1 MNELP
6 YHEQRDQKNEA
17 KLQELLTALPPFCA
31 DFFRGIEPAT
41 SSMTRLSYAYDISM
55 FFDFLI
61 SGRAKE
67 ASSLCIEAKPEN
79 RFAGLSAK
87 DFTMEQ
93 FRRISVTDLERY
105 LEYWKYRP
113 DDPDHRNTNKEQGIK
128 RKFFSLKSF
137 FGYFQRTGQITAN
150 PTLSMQV
157 PKIREKEIIR
167 LNQEEIKELLKEAES
182 GAGLSPKQQQFHQ
195 KTRVRDCAILALML
209 GTGIRVSE
217 CVGLNLSDVNLKE
230 QGIHIHRKGGKEAT
244 VYFSNEVAQYLE
256 RYLEERM
263 ELHTKA
269 NHTEELNPQE
279 EPALF
284 LSLRRKRL
292 TVRSVEYLVKKY
304 ASVATPKKKI
314 TPHKLR
320 SSYGS
325 ALYAKT
331 NDIYLVADI
340 LGHNDVNITR
350 KFYAAIEEERRKSVK
365 HIDLL

>member
-1 MNELP
+1 MTELP
-6 YHEQRDQKNEA
+6 YHEQRDRKNEA
-17 KLQELLTALPPFCA
+17 KLQELLSALPPFCA
-31 DFFRGIEPAT
+31 DFFRGIEPST

-55 FFDFLI
+55 FFDFLTSRHATGFPSI
-61 SGRAKE
+61 
-67 ASSLCIEAKPEN
+67 CTEAKPEIYS
-79 RFAGLSAK
+79 FGLSAK

-93 FRRISVTDLERY
+93 FRQISVTDLERY
-105 LEYWKYRP
+105 LEYLKYRP

-137 FGYFQRTGQITAN
+137 FGYFQRTGQITVN

-157 PKIREKEIIR
+157 PKIREKEIVR
-167 LNQEEIKELLKEAES
+167 LNQKEIKELLKEAES
-182 GAGLSPKQQQFHQ
+182 GAGLSPRQKQFHQ
-195 KTRVRDCAILALML
+195 KTKVRDCALLALML

-217 CVGLNLSDVNLKE
+217 CVGLNLSDVDIKE

-244 VYFSNEVAQYLE
+244 VYFSDEVAQYLE
-256 RYLEERM
+256 RYLEERRTLCSI
-263 ELHTKA
+263 ETG
-269 NHTEELNPQE
+269 TGTQD

-284 LSLRRKRL
+284 LSLRKKRL

-365 HIDLL
+365 HIDIV

>member
-1 MNELP
+1 MQELS
-6 YHEQRDQKNEA
+6 YHEQRDRKNEA
-17 KLQELLTALPPFCA
+17 KLQELLAALPRFCE
-31 DFFRGIEPAT
+31 DFFRGIAPST

-55 FFDFLI
+55 FFDFLVKMGNHF
-61 SGRAKE
+61 SG
-67 ASSLCIEAKPEN
+67 SSI
-79 RFAGLSAK
+79 K

-93 FRRISVTDLERY
+93 FRQISIADIEQY
-105 LEYWKYRP
+105 LEYLKYRP
-113 DDPDHRNTNKEQGIK
+113 DDPEHRNTNKEQGIK

-137 FGYFQRTGQITAN
+137 FSYFQRTGRITAN

-167 LNQEEIKELLKEAES
+167 LNQDEIKELLKEAES
-182 GAGLSPKQQQFHQ
+182 GAGLSPKQKQFHQ
-195 KTRVRDCAILALML
+195 KTKVRDCAILALML

-217 CVGLNLSDVNLKE
+217 CVGLDLSDVNLQD

-256 RYLEERM
+256 RYLEERRILCEKEVDSQVNM
-263 ELHTKA
+263 P
-269 NHTEELNPQE
+269 N

-284 LSLRRKRL
+284 LSLRKKRL

-304 ASVATPKKKI
+304 ASVTAPTKKI

-340 LGHNDVNITR
+340 LGHHDVNITR
-350 KFYAAIEEERRKSVK
+350 KFYAAIEEERRKSVRK
-365 HIDLL
+365 IDII

>member
-17 KLQELLTALPPFCA
+17 KLQELLAALPPFCA
-31 DFFRGIEPAT
+31 DFFRGIEPST

-61 SGRAKE
+61 R
-67 ASSLCIEAKPEN
+67 PEN

-93 FRRISVTDLERY
+93 FRQISITDLERY
-105 LEYWKYRP
+105 LEYLKYRP

-137 FGYFQRTGQITAN
+137 FGYFQRTGQITTN

-157 PKIREKEIIR
+157 PKIREKEIVR
-167 LNQEEIKELLKEAES
+167 LNQKEIKELLKEAES
-182 GAGLSPKQQQFHQ
+182 GAGLSPKQKQFHQ
-195 KTRVRDCAILALML
+195 KTKVRDCALLALML

-217 CVGLNLSDVNLKE
+217 CVGLNLSDVDLKE

-244 VYFSNEVAQYLE
+244 VYFSDEVAQYLE
-256 RYLEERM
+256 RYLEER
-263 ELHTKA
+263 KA
-269 NHTEELNPQE
+269 LCTEETDTQAGAQE

-284 LSLRRKRL
+284 LSLRKKRL

-304 ASVATPKKKI
+304 ASVIAPKKKI

-365 HIDLL
+365 NIDIV

>member
-1 MNELP
+1 MTELS
-6 YHEQRDQKNEA
+6 YHEQRDRKNEA
-17 KLQELLTALPPFCA
+17 KLQVLLSALPPFCA

-55 FFDFLI
+55 FFDFLLKTEKDF
-61 SGRAKE
+61 S
-67 ASSLCIEAKPEN
+67 
-79 RFAGLSAK
+79 GLSAK
-87 DFTMEQ
+87 DITIEQ
-93 FRRISVTDLERY
+93 FSRITLLDLERY
-105 LEYWKYRP
+105 LEYLKYRP

-137 FGYFQRTGQITAN
+137 FGYLQRTGQITNN
-150 PTLSMQV
+150 PTMAMQV

-167 LNQEEIKELLKEAES
+167 LSQDEIKQLLKAAES
-182 GAGLSPKQQQFHQ
+182 GDGLSAKQKQFHQ

-217 CVGLNLSDVNLKE
+217 CVGLNLSDVDLKE

-244 VYFSNEVAQYLE
+244 VYFSSEVLQYLE
-256 RYLEERM
+256 EYLKERM
-263 ELHTKA
+263 GLQ
-269 NHTEELNPQE
+269 TEAVNLPE

-284 LSLRRKRL
+284 LSLRKKRL

-304 ASVATPKKKI
+304 ASVAAPKKKI

-365 HIDLL
+365 NIDIV

>member
-1 MNELP
+1 MTELP
-6 YHEQRDQKNEA
+6 YHEQRDRKNEA
-17 KLQELLTALPPFCA
+17 KLQELLSTLPPFCA
-31 DFFRGIEPAT
+31 DFFRGIEPST

-55 FFDFLI
+55 FFDFLLKTEKAF
-61 SGRAKE
+61 S
-67 ASSLCIEAKPEN
+67 
-79 RFAGLSAK
+79 GLSAK
-87 DFTMEQ
+87 DITIGQ
-93 FRRISVTDLERY
+93 FHRITLLDLERY
-105 LEYWKYRP
+105 LEYLKYRP

-137 FGYFQRTGQITAN
+137 FGYLHRTGQITNN
-150 PTLSMQV
+150 PTMAMQV

-167 LNQEEIKELLKEAES
+167 LSQDEIKQLLKEAES
-182 GAGLSPKQQQFHQ
+182 GDGLSAKQKQFHQ

-217 CVGLNLSDVNLKE
+217 CVGLNLSDVDLKE

-244 VYFSNEVAQYLE
+244 VYFSSEVSQYLKE
-256 RYLEERM
+256 YLKERM
-263 ELHTKA
+263 GLQTEAA
-269 NHTEELNPQE
+269 NFPE

-284 LSLRRKRL
+284 LSLRKKRL

-304 ASVATPKKKI
+304 ASVAAPKKKI

-350 KFYAAIEEERRKSVK
+350 KFYAAIEEERRKIVK
-365 HIDLL
+365 DIDIV

>member
-1 MNELP
+1 MEILQ
-6 YHEQRDQKNEA
+6 YHEQRDQKNEK
-17 KLQELLTALPPFCA
+17 KLQELLSSLPPFCT

-41 SSMTRLSYAYDISM
+41 SSMTRLSYAYDVCQ
-55 FFDFLI
+55 FFDFIRKL
-61 SGRAKE
+61 
-67 ASSLCIEAKPEN
+67 KPE
-79 RFAGLSAK
+79 FADLQTDAFSISHL
-87 DFTMEQ
+87 EQ
-93 FRRISVTDLERY
+93 ITITDLERY
-105 LEYWKYRP
+105 LEYLKYRP
-113 DDPDHRNTNKEQGIK
+113 DDPKHKNTNREAGVK

-137 FGYFQRTGQITAN
+137 FGYFFRTGQIRQN

-157 PKIREKEIIR
+157 PKLREKEIVR
-167 LNQEEIKELLKEAES
+167 LNQEEIRKLLEEAES
-182 GAGLSPKQQQFHQ
+182 GAGLSPKQKQFHQ
-195 KTRVRDCAILALML
+195 KTKVRDCAILALML

-217 CVGLNLSDVNLKE
+217 CVGLNLSDLDLKE

-244 VYFSNEVAQYLE
+244 VYFSTEVAQYLDQYLKE
-256 RYLEERM
+256 RI
-263 ELHTKA
+263 A
-269 NHTEELNPQE
+269 CTEGTGDQAGLPE

-304 ASVATPKKKI
+304 ATVATPKKKI

-365 HIDLL
+365 KIDIISKLLDH